1 MCDDGGGLRFSGIRG
16 QLGEGDRTM
25 KRGRGGGGGGKGS
38 DALSQGCD
46 LQPGVLE
53 AWPSR

>member
-1 MCDDGGGLRFSGIRG
+1 MWDDGGGLRFSGIRG

-25 KRGRGGGGGGKGS
+25 KRGRGGGGGKGS